1 MGFDKDKDKL
11 SFKHGIVNELDKKGV
26 KPSDSQH
33 SMSLQ
38 RSQYVKIENDAEQ
51 IQRFIT
57 FE

>member
-1 MGFDKDKDKL
+1 MGFDKDKEKA
-11 SFKHGIVNELDKKGV
+11 SFKYSVVNEREQEGI

-38 RSQYVKIENDAEQ
+38 RSQYVKIENDANW
-51 IQRFIT
+51 IKKYIT